1 MIAKQQ
7 GADGSLLVKFY
18 SDSHTRSLRSKHQRS
33 ATFPIPAIL
42 SKLPPSMTSFTAPS
56 TAGGDAM
63 MIGEGPQLAILIHPD
78 GSGHAKYVPHINTT
92 CTHPSMHVGTH
103 ECTNAFTHTYTH
115 TQHAHTHTH
124 AHTYTH
130 THTHTHTHA
139 HLESFRLSILLGC
152 ILMYYTW

>member
-63 MIGEGPQLAILIHPD
+63 MIGEGPQLAILVHPD
-78 GSGHAKYVPHINTT
+78 GSGHAKYAPHINTT
-92 CTHPSMHVGTH
+92 RAHPSMHAGTH
-103 ECTNAFTHTYTH
+103 ACMNAFTHTYTH
-115 TQHAHTHTH
+115 TQHA
-124 AHTYTH
+124 
-130 THTHTHTHA
+130 HTHTHA

-152 ILMYYTW
+152 ILMYYTWCIRMVNMVYMYL